1 MGDSGPSLLAWGKK
15 VPTTNTQLGKGRQR
29 ERESL
34 GGGGGRTSTSS
45 SHRYR
50 LGMLIKIKLSRFLSS
65 GSSPFGFFVK
75 CCSKK
80 ERKKLENVKRSTRK
94 KAPFST
100 LA

>member
-1 MGDSGPSLLAWGKK
+1 
-15 VPTTNTQLGKGRQR
+15 
-29 ERESL
+29 
-34 GGGGGRTSTSS
+34 
-45 SHRYR
+45 

-65 GSSPFGFFVK
+65 GSSPFGFRK
-75 CCSKK
+75 MLNKK